1 MRAKISTQNGRSGLE
16 QSSPAPADT
25 TDPVWEP
32 SDSSRASQSS
42 RLRLVAF
49 FTGGLFLLAILAAS
63 FAASAIVLPLVL
75 AVVLKLLLQPAVSL
89 LERFFVPRALGAIL
103 PIALVVG
110 TLVGLVA
117 ALSEP
122 VATWAQKLPEGV
134 PRLEA
139 HLMALSGPVH
149 KLQGAL
155 QVAEEVANAPP
166 QGHTMVAVRS
176 DLGLA
181 GTLFAGTK
189 AVLDGLLTTVLVLY
203 FLLLSGDTFLRRLVE
218 VLPNFGDKRQ
228 AVEIFQRIESDI
240 SIYLLT
246 ITLMNALVGLATAAV
261 MYLCGIGDALL
272 WGTTAFLLN
281 FVPFLGP
288 LLGVGIFLLV
298 GLLGFDSLWWALLPP
313 GLYFLIHL
321 IEGETVTPLLLARRF
336 TLNPVLVVLSLIFWF
351 WMWGAPGALLAFPL
365 LAMLK
370 IISDRLSS
378 LTALGHF
385 LER

>member
-1 MRAKISTQNGRSGLE
+1 M
-16 QSSPAPADT
+16 
-25 TDPVWEP
+25 
-32 SDSSRASQSS
+32 
-42 RLRLVAF
+42 RLVTF
-49 FTGGLFLLAILAAS
+49 FAGGLFLLAILAAS

-89 LERFFVPRALGAIL
+89 LERFFVPRVLGAIL

-110 TLVGLVA
+110 ILVGLVA

-122 VATWAQKLPEGV
+122 AATWAQKLPEGV

-139 HLMALSGPVH
+139 HLMVLSGPMH

-166 QGHTMVAVRS
+166 QGRTMVAVRS
-176 DLGLA
+176 DLGFA

-261 MYLCGIGDALL
+261 MYLCGIGDVLL

-281 FVPFLGP
+281 YVPFLGP

-378 LTALGHF
+378 LRAVGHF

>member
-1 MRAKISTQNGRSGLE
+1 M
-16 QSSPAPADT
+16 
-25 TDPVWEP
+25 
-32 SDSSRASQSS
+32 
-42 RLRLVAF
+42 
-49 FTGGLFLLAILAAS
+49 
-63 FAASAIVLPLVL
+63 
-75 AVVLKLLLQPAVSL
+75 
-89 LERFFVPRALGAIL
+89 
-103 PIALVVG
+103 
-110 TLVGLVA
+110 
-117 ALSEP
+117 
-122 VATWAQKLPEGV
+122 
-134 PRLEA
+134 
-139 HLMALSGPVH
+139 H

-166 QGHTMVAVRS
+166 QGRTMVAVRS

-261 MYLCGIGDALL
+261 MYLCGIGDVLL

-281 FVPFLGP
+281 YVPFLGP

-378 LTALGHF
+378 LRAVGHF

>member
-1 MRAKISTQNGRSGLE
+1 MRAKISTPNGRSGLE
-16 QSSPAPADT
+16 QSSPAPGGT
-25 TDPVWEP
+25 IEP
-32 SDSSRASQSS
+32 IGQPSENSHTSRL
-42 RLRLVAF
+42 LRLVTF
-49 FTGGLFLLAILAAS
+49 FAGGLFLLAILAAS

-89 LERFFVPRALGAIL
+89 LERFFVPRVLGAIL

-110 TLVGLVA
+110 ILVGLVA

-122 VATWAQKLPEGV
+122 AATWAQKLPEGV

-139 HLMALSGPVH
+139 HLMVLSGPMH

-166 QGHTMVAVRS
+166 QGRTMVAVRS
-176 DLGLA
+176 DLGFA

-261 MYLCGIGDALL
+261 MYLCGIGDVLL

-281 FVPFLGP
+281 YVPFLGP

-378 LTALGHF
+378 LRAVGHF